1 MKLFT
6 QEDFN
11 EYVEFDDQA
20 KACANFVNE
29 KLANLVR
36 VAPTVY
42 TYDGKPDAVGITWNL
57 KRFWGD
63 LPVTATYEA
72 KLLFIK
78 EAPKIPCKHEPC
90 NPFDGAYKCRHCGV
104 AIIATWTSQSSYK

>member
-6 QEDFN
+6 QKDFN

-20 KACANFVNE
+20 KACADIANE
-29 KLANLVR
+29 KLANLVK
-36 VAPTVY
+36 AATTVY
-42 TYDGKPDAVGITWNL
+42 YGAMDKDGDMSCGFGIFPEETDTH
-57 KRFWGD
+57 KAR
-63 LPVTATYEA
+63 
-72 KLLFIK
+72 LLFIEPILK
-78 EAPKIPCKHEPC
+78 APCKHEPC